1 MIRLNHK
8 SKFDRLMFPSRL
20 SFQPILIL
28 ILFIIYAY
36 VPSFVFAASPEEKEI
51 KNVLVVNSYHPG
63 YEWSDDIVKG
73 IQSVLGDN
81 NFNIFIEYLDSKRYF
96 DEIYFKQ
103 LEKILRYK
111 YSTAKI
117 DAIIVSDHHAFYLM
131 LEMRKTFHADVPLVF
146 CGIDRID
153 PEDLADYKPIYG
165 VLEGDSGIQSTLDLI
180 LSIHPGIKK
189 IFFIADQT
197 MSAEVMLNYVRDYE
211 PFYKENVAFDYL
223 INMSTDEL
231 KAALK
236 KVPPNSV
243 VMWVH
248 FVRDKNG
255 KVLSLN
261 ESQTFV
267 ANNASVPVYVC
278 YGFSADTG
286 IVGGSIIRGFDQ
298 GEKAAQVAMQLLNRE
313 SIVPIS
319 FFQQS
324 TFKNVFDYK
333 VMKRFNIGIKDIP
346 ENSVI
351 YNKPFSVYEKYRWQI
366 IGIIIF
372 MSAQMLLIALML
384 INQRKRKQ
392 VEEALRDSEEKFR
405 HLMEQSPFS
414 IQIIKPDG
422 RVDQFNKAF
431 MELWG
436 ISEETLPE
444 IIEKY
449 NVFED
454 EEARKLGLVPL
465 IEKACRGET
474 VILPEIEYDASRTM
488 EKLKIVGTDSKKV
501 WIQVR
506 LYPIKNSN
514 GEVVNVVF
522 IEEDI
527 TERKQAEKE
536 ILRYQQHLKALASQL
551 TVTEE
556 KERRRIATDLHDQIG
571 QSLALARMQI
581 AATLKSATDAGQA
594 AKLDDI
600 SELLR
605 EAVHD
610 TRHLMFDLSPPA
622 MHQIGLG
629 AAISEWLEDQI
640 EKRYGIKTEF
650 FDNIDE
656 GHRKVLDENV
666 RAILF
671 RNVRELLVN
680 VVKHAQANQVTVL
693 MEVTDGVLKIVVQD
707 YGIGFDHL
715 LVSQTG
721 GTGGG
726 FGLFSIKER
735 MTNLCGALEIE
746 SQPGRGCK
754 AVISVPLDIELASSS

>member
-1 MIRLNHK
+1 M
-8 SKFDRLMFPSRL
+8 
-20 SFQPILIL
+20 LIL
-28 ILFIIYAY
+28 MLFIIYAY

-73 IQSVLGDN
+73 IQSVLGGS

-131 LEMRKTFHADVPLVF
+131 LEIRKTFHADVPLVF

-165 VLEGDSGIQSTLDLI
+165 VLEGDSGIRSTLDLI

-189 IFFIADQT
+189 IFFVADQT
-197 MSAEVMLNYVRDYE
+197 MSAEVMLKYVRDYE
-211 PFYKENVAFDYL
+211 PSYKENIAFDYL

-231 KAALK
+231 KVALK
-236 KVPPNSV
+236 NVPPNSV

-298 GEKAAQVAMQLLNRE
+298 GKKAAQVAMQLLNRE

-351 YNKPFSVYEKYRWQI
+351 YNKPFSVYENYRWQI

-372 MSAQMLLIALML
+372 MSALMLLIALML
-384 INQRKRKQ
+384 IN
-392 VEEALRDSEEKFR
+392 
-405 HLMEQSPFS
+405 
-414 IQIIKPDG
+414 
-422 RVDQFNKAF
+422 
-431 MELWG
+431 
-436 ISEETLPE
+436 
-444 IIEKY
+444 
-449 NVFED
+449 
-454 EEARKLGLVPL
+454 
-465 IEKACRGET
+465 
-474 VILPEIEYDASRTM
+474 
-488 EKLKIVGTDSKKV
+488 LKK
-501 WIQVR
+501 
-506 LYPIKNSN
+506 
-514 GEVVNVVF
+514 
-522 IEEDI
+522 
-527 TERKQAEKE
+527 RKQAEETILESRDYLKNLTDSMPDAIFSVKQPERIIEWANDTFRTLGFEPDECVGRTTDFLYPSRDEFIAFGDKMARAITDGQEVFCTEQNMVNKSGDVFPAEITLSFFKTKGDVVRVTAIVRNIAERKQKE
-536 ILRYQQHLKALASQL
+536 QQLQEYQGRLKALAAQL
-551 TVTEE
+551 TLVEE
-556 KERRRIATDLHDQIG
+556 KERRRIAADLHDQIG

-581 AATLKSATDAGQA
+581 FSAKKSATDAGLT

-600 SELLR
+600 SETLR

-610 TRHLMFDLSPPA
+610 TRHLMFELSSPT
-622 MHQIGLG
+622 MHSIGLRAG
-629 AAISEWLEDQI
+629 ISEWLE
-640 EKRYGIKTEF
+640 EEMGKRYNLKTKF
-650 FDNIDE
+650 IDKIDE
-656 GHRKVLDENV
+656 GQTTVLDENV

-680 VVKHAQANQVTVL
+680 VVKHAQASQVSIL
-693 MEVTDGVLKIVVQD
+693 MEHTNDALKIVVQD
-707 YGIGFDHL
+707 DGIGFYSREL
-715 LVSQTG
+715 SQTG
-721 GTGGG
+721 GITGG
-726 FGLFSIKER
+726 FGLFSIEER
-735 MTNLCGALEIE
+735 MTDLDGALEIV

-754 AVISVPLDIELASSS
+754 AILTVPLRSDDDGVERK